1 MEWLSS
7 LGCHEAG
14 LHVEKPRDC
23 CATVSYR
30 RYAIR
35 DKLRV
40 ILFCMSRS
48 RLLLLLWLLSDLLLF
63 VGLYVVAYFMRVG
76 WILSTNFPFLPF
88 LITTLLVAP
97 IWLLVLGTTRT
108 FALTRN
114 QRTLRNAAYIAYAAL
129 VGVSLFT
136 LAFYFRYK
144 TSFQGVSRL
153 LLLETFF
160 LTAGGIWAWHLVFDV
175 FRRIALRMSPPSFP
189 TLIVGL
195 TRESKTLITEL
206 NRHRNPLVPV
216 AILDGQGTKEADVD
230 GVPVLGKL
238 DRLEET
244 LQQKKI
250 THLIQCSNLEQ
261 SLNLLSA
268 CRQKGMTYILL
279 PSVLGIVERDEH
291 VESLEGLPV
300 TVVRPSRTVWHSFFL

>member
-1 MEWLSS
+1 
-7 LGCHEAG
+7 
-14 LHVEKPRDC
+14 
-23 CATVSYR
+23 
-30 RYAIR
+30 
-35 DKLRV
+35 
-40 ILFCMSRS
+40 MSRS

-63 VGLYVVAYFMRVG
+63 VGLYVLAYFMRVG

-88 LITTLLVAP
+88 LTTTLLVAP
-97 IWLLVLGTTRT
+97 VWLLVLGTTRT

-195 TRESKTLITEL
+195 TRESKALITEL

-216 AILDGQGTKEADVD
+216 AILDGQGAKETDVD

-244 LQQKKI
+244 LQQKKV

-300 TVVRPSRTVWHSFFL
+300 TVVRPSHTAWHSFFL